1 RSKVFRMYRALLLWV
16 SCSVFVSGRELL
28 HCPNDFRC
36 HNNGVCDSNGRC
48 ICEPGWTGYM
58 CEIEAVPCPDRP
70 CENGICFTDQ
80 EGVHSCRCDH
90 RFEGQYCEL
99 DKNECALKV
108 CPADATCVNLT
119 PKYSDDKGY
128 SCICPEGY
136 TGDLCDLEVDLCE
149 LHRERGENYCHNGGV
164 CEARFV
170 CMCQNGFGGPRC
182 GRRVPRLEEYE
193 EFGCPERAEVCA
205 KLFDDGRCDD
215 ICNRESCLFDGFDCA
230 KRDGAVCRHPSEC
243 AYKYGDSKCDDDCA
257 GPECGY
263 DGGDCDGNSATY
275 SSDVNM
281 IGVAIGVP
289 PDIVIKNLRQLQSE
303 LAQRLYTHVSVAE
316 DMDGIM
322 VFGWG
327 IDTGQGN
334 RITVVDED
342 ELDKNLN
349 GTMVFFD
356 VDTSSCRIRRRK
368 GQIQPRCFTDLRAAA
383 TYLTLE
389 LTQSGP
395 VGGEKLPIRDF
406 SLRKKQIRVFP
417 IVTSPVVLIILCV
430 IILVVL
436 FSSCTGIIVAI
447 VRARRRRQTTV
458 FAPCWK
464 VPGPGNSLYHP
475 PTPPYS
481 CSPEHI
487 TNNSGVNIK
496 DSSIVDKELESKD
509 ASIPFSPI
517 VDAKSPL
524 LMAVRRGDHEK
535 VKEMISSKETFVDAL
550 LINCEQLDLFEKSS
564 AGQSP
569 LLFAARIAH
578 PGLECVSLLV
588 SAIDIIR
595 KRRHDDVLSQ
605 HFEDLQKDR

>member
-1 RSKVFRMYRALLLWV
+1 MGKS
-16 SCSVFVSGRELL
+16 
-28 HCPNDFRC
+28 
-36 HNNGVCDSNGRC
+36 
-48 ICEPGWTGYM
+48 
-58 CEIEAVPCPDRP
+58 AVKG
-70 CENGICFTDQ
+70 E
-80 EGVHSCRCDH
+80 EG
-90 RFEGQYCEL
+90 
-99 DKNECALKV
+99 
-108 CPADATCVNLT
+108 
-119 PKYSDDKGY
+119 KG
-128 SCICPEGY
+128 
-136 TGDLCDLEVDLCE
+136 TW
-149 LHRERGENYCHNGGV
+149 
-164 CEARFV
+164 
-170 CMCQNGFGGPRC
+170 
-182 GRRVPRLEEYE
+182 
-193 EFGCPERAEVCA
+193 
-205 KLFDDGRCDD
+205 
-215 ICNRESCLFDGFDCA
+215 
-230 KRDGAVCRHPSEC
+230 RHPSEC

-334 RITVVDED
+334 RITVVDEEFVGS

-406 SLRKKQIRVFP
+406 SLRKKQGTSATYSSDVNMIGVAVGVPPDIVIKNLKQLQSDELDRNLNGTMVFFDVDSSSCRIRRRKGQIQPRCFTDLRAAATYLTLELTQSGPVGVEKLPIRDFSLRKKQMRVFP
-417 IVTSPVVLIILCV
+417 IATTPVVLIILCV

-464 VPGPGNSLYHP
+464 VP
-475 PTPPYS
+475 
-481 CSPEHI
+481 
-487 TNNSGVNIK
+487 
-496 DSSIVDKELESKD
+496 
-509 ASIPFSPI
+509 
-517 VDAKSPL
+517 
-524 LMAVRRGDHEK
+524 
-535 VKEMISSKETFVDAL
+535 
-550 LINCEQLDLFEKSS
+550 
-564 AGQSP
+564 
-569 LLFAARIAH
+569 
-578 PGLECVSLLV
+578 
-588 SAIDIIR
+588 
-595 KRRHDDVLSQ
+595 
-605 HFEDLQKDR
+605 